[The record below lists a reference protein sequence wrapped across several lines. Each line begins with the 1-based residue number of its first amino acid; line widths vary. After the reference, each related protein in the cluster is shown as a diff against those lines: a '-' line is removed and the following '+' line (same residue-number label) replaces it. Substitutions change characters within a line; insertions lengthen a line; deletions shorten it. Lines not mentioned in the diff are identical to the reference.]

1 MNLQSKGGV
10 KMSQEKKALG
20 NLYHKVH
27 VGRKTGNKTV
37 TESTVVPTGLFSSE
51 ENKTLWLQ
59 AENDGYPGADKAEKG
74 GKWVVFVEPEDID
87 RIWPSV
93 KNEINNGTIWHAKTT
108 LSTDEPGKYVIL
120 FSVPNISDNAI
131 FDDPVRDTYQALIQA
146 GIVQPDQNIKFKS
159 DAQTVSGDKDARLF
173 DSAQLR
179 DALSIKQPQEQ
190 QPLKEKLKEYIDS
203 RKEEESTHKSI
214 FHSHKS

>member
-1 MNLQSKGGV
+1 
-10 KMSQEKKALG
+10 
-20 NLYHKVH
+20 
-27 VGRKTGNKTV
+27 
-37 TESTVVPTGLFSSE
+37 
-51 ENKTLWLQ
+51 
-59 AENDGYPGADKAEKG
+59 
-74 GKWVVFVEPEDID
+74 
-87 RIWPSV
+87 
-93 KNEINNGTIWHAKTT
+93 
-108 LSTDEPGKYVIL
+108 EPGKYVIL

-214 FHSHKS
+214 FHSHKSRYHTLLGRFTGMSSDLKVSAAE